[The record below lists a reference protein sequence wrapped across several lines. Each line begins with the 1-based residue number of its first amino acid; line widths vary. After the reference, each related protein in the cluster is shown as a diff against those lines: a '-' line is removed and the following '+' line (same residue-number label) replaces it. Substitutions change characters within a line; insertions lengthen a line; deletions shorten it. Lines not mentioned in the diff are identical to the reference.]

1 MEGEGQFYRGVYFAE
16 SYKDIPYLVNSKSDP
31 ERVSWLEGLEKF
43 IRKINDGAF
52 KESEDIK
59 VLVLYRQE
67 LDMCLCSIVI
77 DDIEV
82 SEDIISNGLEGF
94 KWCTRYGLTFLLPL
108 MKMRKAQGMYSS
120 GDVVFAGFKIKLST
134 NKAKD
139 TNMGNAA
146 SALLGG

>member
-1 MEGEGQFYRGVYFAE
+1 MEGEGQFYKGVYFVE
-16 SYKDIPYLVNSKSDP
+16 SYKDTPYLMDSKNDP
-31 ERVSWLEGLEKF
+31 ERVNWLESLEKF
-43 IRKINDGAF
+43 IRKIDDDAF
-52 KESEDIK
+52 KKSGDIK

-120 GDVVFAGFKIKLST
+120 GDVVFTGFKIKLST

-139 TNMGNAA
+139 TNTSSAA